1 MEKARHVWAVQT
13 DVAKITNKQLITI
26 LRPLRQ
32 KYDAPIPL
40 RKDQLLNHYAEWT
53 HSVTPYII
61 AFPNNAPPPPS
72 ATAPPPITTA
82 PSPPS
87 ATAPPASA
95 TAPPPPLETD
105 PPLPSATAPPG
116 TAYNDTG
123 SIFDDTDEEDKNND
137 NE

>member
-53 HSVTPYII
+53 HPVTPDMIT
-61 AFPNNAPPPPS
+61 FPNNAPHPS
-72 ATAPPPITTA
+72 ATAPPPSTTV

-87 ATAPPASA
+87 ETPPPASA
-95 TAPPPPLETD
+95 TAPPPPSEN
-105 PPLPSATAPPG
+105 APPG
-116 TAYNDTG
+116 TAYKSTG
-123 SIFDDTDEEDKNND
+123 SIFDDADE
-137 NE
+137 